1 MLQEIENFLGYL
13 RDFLGGVVR
22 EGKPKAEKQVND
34 LLGHFTDSKV
44 EDLVRDGKVKS
55 ELLADKDKV
64 DRDKALKIAGLAFAG
79 YLVLKVMK
87 AFSGGKGSGKTMK
100 APGRPFRIPRS
111 PFESNPRGY
120 FRQLHSDGL

>member
-1 MLQEIENFLGYL
+1 MLQEIGNFLGYL

-55 ELLADKDKV
+55 ELLADK

>member
-1 MLQEIENFLGYL
+1 MMPTAVTDTASRALAITLGL
-13 RDFLGGVVR
+13 
-22 EGKPKAEKQVND
+22 
-34 LLGHFTDSKV
+34 
-44 EDLVRDGKVKS
+44 
-55 ELLADKDKV
+55 DKV